1 MDIRRADLGLLVSL
15 DALLAERS
23 VTGAARRLGLSQPAL
38 SAQLARLRDL
48 MGDDILVGNAHGMV
62 PTPRAMAVQQPL
74 RALLQD
80 MSDLIFAETVF
91 DPGTSERH
99 FHIAGTDAAFWS
111 VLPLVLRQIG
121 DAAPGIR
128 ITTGG
133 LDHDQM
139 VTAAEAG
146 RLDLVMT
153 AANRMPASFQT
164 TRMGASENIV
174 IWRQG
179 HPVLTADQI
188 TLDEFCH
195 LPQLHVTP
203 VEGSFHGP
211 IDRVLQDLGRKR
223 RISVSIS
230 SYVLAPALV
239 RASDY
244 LAVLPRMIAVVDAA
258 GLVLAPLPFAQVP
271 PVINLGWHPRYR
283 NDAAHRWL
291 RQIVTEACREME
303 RAAAF

>member
-1 MDIRRADLGLLVSL
+1 MDLRRSDLGLLVSL

-23 VTGAARRLGLSQPAL
+23 VTAAAHRLGISQPAL
-38 SAQLARLRDL
+38 SAQLARLRAI

-62 PTPRAMAVQQPL
+62 PTPRALAVQQPL
-74 RALLQD
+74 KTLLQD
-80 MSDLIFAETVF
+80 MSDLILAEAAF
-91 DPGTSERH
+91 DHGTSERH
-99 FHIAGTDAAFWS
+99 FHIAGTDAAFAA
-111 VLPLVLRQIG
+111 VLPAVLRQISK
-121 DAAPGIR
+121 AAPGIR

-139 VTAAEAG
+139 VTEAEAG

-153 AANRMPASFQT
+153 AANRMPATFQT
-164 TRMGASENIV
+164 TRMGQGPNVV

-179 HPVLTADQI
+179 HPVLTDHI
-188 TLDEFCH
+188 TLDDFCR
-195 LPQLHVTP
+195 LPQLNVTS

-211 IDRVLQDLGRKR
+211 IDGVLNELGRKR

-230 SYVLAPALV
+230 SYVLAPALI

-244 LAVLPRMIAVVDAA
+244 LAVLPRGIAAVDAG
-258 GLVLAPLPFAQVP
+258 GLVMAPLPFDQTP
-271 PVINLGWHPRYR
+271 PVLNLGWHPRYR

-291 RQIVTEACREME
+291 RQIVIDACREME
-303 RAAAF
+303 RAAVF